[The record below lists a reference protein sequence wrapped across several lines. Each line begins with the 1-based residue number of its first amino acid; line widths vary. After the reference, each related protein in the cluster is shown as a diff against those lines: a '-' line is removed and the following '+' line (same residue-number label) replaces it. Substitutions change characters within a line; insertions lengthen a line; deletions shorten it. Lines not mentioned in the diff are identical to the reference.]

1 MIISYHIA
9 IITITIITIV
19 IIIVIIIITIPPHK
33 RWEMVQGASPYRRN
47 SLSSVGPLVCHII
60 IIIIITIIIMI
71 VIMMIMMMMMSIR
84 LS

>member
-60 IIIIITIIIMI
+60 INIIIIITIMMMMM
-71 VIMMIMMMMMSIR
+71 MMIMMSIR